1 MGNRLKALNWWM
13 GGGYQSNIQS
23 WLTQGI
29 ADGGTPP
36 SGSILTALSTFM
48 NSLNTAGIGPSS
60 SDMLSM
66 NIMHTGSKEFV
77 KLNIKNVAQ
86 YKYTESGTV
95 TFSEGNG
102 CKSASSSY
110 FNQPLKSN
118 EFAGIESSFTF
129 INYVSESETTDANIA
144 PSGVR
149 TGTPAFEYMQL
160 WPKAGGARVF
170 SWLHGTQSNQAAS
183 SNHKG
188 LFIVTNTPTA
198 NVLYRDGVKTSVA
211 KVPVAPTVQR
221 NRLVLAYN
229 DGTSID
235 GVTATGHYTRFVAL
249 DVTYRIPFDDT
260 KAANFKTAFDAYKT
274 AVGLP

>member
-1 MGNRLKALNWWM
+1 MDKKLFYWL
-13 GGGYQSNIQS
+13 GGASYQTNVQS

-36 SGSILTALSTFM
+36 SAAILNALSTFM
-48 NSLNTAGIGPSS
+48 SSLDTFGIGPSS
-60 SDMLSM
+60 SDMLSC

-95 TFSEGNG
+95 SFSEGNG

-129 INYVSESETTDANIA
+129 INYVSESETTDANTA

-149 TGTPAFEYMQL
+149 TGTPAFEYMLL
-160 WPKAGGARVF
+160 WPKSAGRVF
-170 SWLHGTQSNQAAS
+170 TWLHGTQSNQTAS
-183 SNHKG
+183 GNHKG
-188 LFIVTNTPTA
+188 LFIVTNTPTD

-229 DGTSID
+229 DGTTTD
-235 GVTATGHYTRFVAL
+235 GVTATGHYTRYVAI
-249 DVTYRIPFDDT
+249 DATYRIAFDDT

-274 AVGLP
+274 AVSLP